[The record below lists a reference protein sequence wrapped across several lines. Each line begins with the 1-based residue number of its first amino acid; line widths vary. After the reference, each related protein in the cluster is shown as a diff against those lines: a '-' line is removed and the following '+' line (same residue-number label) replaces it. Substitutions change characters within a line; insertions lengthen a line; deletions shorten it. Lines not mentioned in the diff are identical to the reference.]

1 MKLSLGILAFNEA
14 ENIGRMIQSLCQQT
28 IFHHGV
34 DGISEIELFCIP
46 NGCTDDTAG
55 IARAAFDANL
65 PPAPPGTSL
74 KSTVHAILQAGKCNA
89 WNVFVHEVSD
99 RDASYLCLMDADIFA
114 LAPESIANMIR
125 LLMTDPHIQVA
136 TDRPIKT
143 IPEGKSHGWFRKFS
157 MASSGVGDP
166 GIHAICGQMYM
177 GRAEALRQIWI
188 PSGLFCED
196 GFIRASILTDYF
208 RSAEDFRRVLR
219 AESASHRFEGE
230 VNLRSLVRHEKN
242 IVIGSYINKVLYG
255 FLYKVAS
262 SEANPL
268 FRLRAECER
277 DPSWV
282 RNLVRDQ
289 MTASGPFFIPKSW
302 TRRRWLRLKGLG
314 FLGKLKT
321 FPIVSVGWIFDV
333 YSEFISRG
341 DLKTETFYD
350 DWEEAGR
357 NVLARIE

>member
-1 MKLSLGILAFNEA
+1 MCNVKLSLGILAFNEA

-46 NGCTDDTAG
+46 NGCTDDTAA

-65 PPAPPGTSL
+65 PPAPRGTFL
-74 KSTVHAILQAGKCNA
+74 KSTVHVIPRACKCNA

-99 RDASYLCLMDADIFA
+99 RDASYLCLMDADIFD

-143 IPEGKSHGWFRKFS
+143 IPEEKSHGWFRKFS

-166 GIHAICGQMYM
+166 GIHAICGQLYM

-219 AESASHRFEGE
+219 ADAASHRFEGE

-242 IVIGSYINKVLYG
+242 IVIGSYTNKVLYG
-255 FLYKVAS
+255 FLYNVAS

-268 FRLRAECER
+268 FRLRAECQK

-282 RNLVRDQ
+282 RNLVREQ
-289 MTASGPFFIPKSW
+289 MTASGPFFIPKTW

-321 FPIVSVGWIFDV
+321 FPVVFVGWMFDV
-333 YSEFISRG
+333 YMARLSE
-341 DLKTETFYD
+341 
-350 DWEEAGR
+350 
-357 NVLARIE
+357 IELRRRQGLGFW